1 VSELIVGVI
10 PIRSFREGKTRLA
23 SILTRD
29 QRATLLRKTASRVVC
44 TLAASQ
50 IVDTVLVVSP
60 EREVLEWAR
69 GMGKRILPLPQPA
82 DQAGLNGAL
91 DFARAWALER
101 DADALLSLF
110 ADLPLLSTLDIR
122 ALAREQAAVVLG
134 ADRRGEGTNAMLL
147 RLAGPGEEFGFAFGT
162 NSLERHRAEA
172 ARLAIPSEV
181 VVAQGVGFDLDTP
194 ADWDEYLRT
203 EQNSGWLHDFWT
215 IPALHC
221 GVVTQ

>member
-1 VSELIVGVI
+1 VSELIVGVV

-23 SILTRD
+23 SILTGD

-44 TLAASQ
+44 TLATSQ

-60 EREVLEWAR
+60 ERDVLEWAG

-91 DFARAWALER
+91 DAARTWALER

-110 ADLPLLSTLDIR
+110 ADLPRLSTLDVR
-122 ALAREQAAVVLG
+122 ALAREQAPVVLG

-147 RLAGPGEEFGFAFGT
+147 RLAGAGEEFRFAFGA
-162 NSLERHRAEA
+162 NSLERHLAEA
-172 ARLAIPSEV
+172 MRLGVASEIV
-181 VVAQGVGFDLDTP
+181 LAPGVGFDLDTP

-203 EQNSGWLHDFWT
+203 EQSPGWLHEFWAMPT
-215 IPALHC
+215 LHC
-221 GVVTQ
+221 GVMTQ

>member
-1 VSELIVGVI
+1 VSELIVGVV
-10 PIRSFREGKTRLA
+10 PIRSFREGKTRLS
-23 SILTRD
+23 SILTGD

-50 IVDTVLVVSP
+50 IVDTVLVLSP
-60 EREVLEWAR
+60 ERDVLEWAR
-69 GMGKRILPLPQPA
+69 GMGKRVLPLQQSA

-91 DFARAWALER
+91 DAARTWALER

-122 ALAREQAAVVLG
+122 ALAREQAPVVLG

-147 RLAGPGEEFGFAFGT
+147 RLAGAGEEFRFAFGM
-162 NSLERHRAEA
+162 NSLERHLAEA
-172 ARLAIPSEV
+172 TRLGVLSEIV
-181 VVAQGVGFDLDTP
+181 MSAGVGFDLDTP

-203 EQNSGWLHDFWT
+203 EQPPGWLHDFWSM
-215 IPALHC
+215 PALHC
-221 GVVTQ
+221 GVVSQ

>member
-1 VSELIVGVI
+1 MSELIVGVV

-23 SILTRD
+23 SILTGD

-60 EREVLEWAR
+60 ERDVLEWAR

-82 DQAGLNGAL
+82 DHVGLNGAL
-91 DFARAWALER
+91 AAARAWAVER

-110 ADLPLLSTLDIR
+110 ADLPLLSTLEVR
-122 ALAREQAAVVLG
+122 SLVREQAPIVLG

-147 RLAGPGEEFGFAFGT
+147 RLSGAGEEFRFAFGAQ
-162 NSLERHRAEA
+162 SLERHLTEA
-172 ARLAIPSEV
+172 ARLDMASEIV
-181 VVAQGVGFDLDTP
+181 MAPGIGFDLDTP
-194 ADWDEYLRT
+194 ADWDEYLRA
-203 EQNSGWLHDFWT
+203 EQTPGWPRDFWA
-215 IPALHC
+215 IPTLHC
-221 GVVTQ
+221 GVVSS

>member
-1 VSELIVGVI
+1 MSELIVGVV

-23 SILTRD
+23 SILTGD

-60 EREVLEWAR
+60 ERDVLEWAR
-69 GMGKRILPLPQPA
+69 GMGKRILPVPQPP

-91 DFARAWALER
+91 DAARGWAVER

-110 ADLPLLSTLDIR
+110 ADLPLLSTLDVR
-122 ALAREQAAVVLG
+122 ALAQEQAPVVLG
-134 ADRRGEGTNAMLL
+134 ADRRSEGTNAMLL
-147 RLAGPGEEFGFAFGT
+147 RLNGAGESFRFAFGT
-162 NSLERHRAEA
+162 NSLERHVDEA
-172 ARLAIPSEV
+172 ARLGLPSEV
-181 VVAQGVGFDLDTP
+181 VIAPGVGFDLDTP

-203 EQNSGWLHDFWT
+203 EQTSGWLHDFWT
-215 IPALHC
+215 RPALHC
-221 GVVTQ
+221 GVGVQ

>member
-1 VSELIVGVI
+1 MSELIVGVI
-10 PIRSFREGKTRLA
+10 PVRSFREGKTRLA

-91 DFARAWALER
+91 DFARAWAL
-101 DADALLSLF
+101 
-110 ADLPLLSTLDIR
+110 T
-122 ALAREQAAVVLG
+122 G
-134 ADRRGEGTNAMLL
+134 
-147 RLAGPGEEFGFAFGT
+147 
-162 NSLERHRAEA
+162 A
-172 ARLAIPSEV
+172 ARAPMPCSCGWQDRV
-181 VVAQGVGFDLDTP
+181 RSLDSRSARTAWSGIGP
-194 ADWDEYLRT
+194 RPRVWQYLPR
-203 EQNSGWLHDFWT
+203 
-215 IPALHC
+215 
-221 GVVTQ
+221 

>member
-1 VSELIVGVI
+1 MSELIVGVV

-23 SILTRD
+23 SILTGD

-60 EREVLEWAR
+60 ERDVLDWAR
-69 GMGKRILPLPQPA
+69 GMGKRILAVPQPA
-82 DQAGLNGAL
+82 DHVGLNGAI
-91 DFARAWALER
+91 DAARAWALER

-110 ADLPLLSTLDIR
+110 ADLPLLSTLDVR
-122 ALAREQAAVVLG
+122 ALAREQAPVVLG

-147 RLAGPGEEFGFAFGT
+147 RLAGVGEEFRFAFGT
-162 NSLERHRAEA
+162 NSLERHLAEA
-172 ARLAIPSEV
+172 TRLGVSSEIV
-181 VVAQGVGFDLDTP
+181 IAPGVGFDLDTP

-203 EQNSGWLHDFWT
+203 EQTSGWLRDFWT
-215 IPALHC
+215 MPALHC

>member
-1 VSELIVGVI
+1 VSELIVGVV

-23 SILTRD
+23 SILTGD

-69 GMGKRILPLPQPA
+69 GMGKRILAVPQPA
-82 DQAGLNGAL
+82 DVAGLNGAI
-91 DFARAWALER
+91 DAARAWALER

-110 ADLPLLSTLDIR
+110 ADLPLLSTLDVR
-122 ALAREQAAVVLG
+122 ALAREQAPVVLG

-147 RLAGPGEEFGFAFGT
+147 RLAGAGEEFRFAFGT
-162 NSLERHRAEA
+162 NSLERHLAEA
-172 ARLAIPSEV
+172 TRLGVSAEIVIAP
-181 VVAQGVGFDLDTP
+181 GVGFDLDTP

-203 EQNSGWLHDFWT
+203 EQTSGWLRDFWAMPT
-215 IPALHC
+215 LHC
-221 GVVTQ
+221 GVATQ

>member
-1 VSELIVGVI
+1 MSELIVGVV

-23 SILTRD
+23 SILTGD

-60 EREVLEWAR
+60 ERDVLEWAR
-69 GMGKRILPLPQPA
+69 DLGKRILPLQQPA
-82 DQAGLNGAL
+82 GLVGLNGAL
-91 DFARAWALER
+91 DAARAWALER

-110 ADLPLLSTLDIR
+110 ADLPLLSTLDVR
-122 ALAREQAAVVLG
+122 ELARGQAPVVLG

-147 RLAGPGEEFGFAFGT
+147 RLVGAGEEFRFAFGA
-162 NSLERHRAEA
+162 NSLERHLSEA
-172 ARLAIPSEV
+172 ARLGVPAEI
-181 VVAQGVGFDLDTP
+181 VVAPGVGFDLDTP

-203 EQNSGWLHDFWT
+203 GQTPGWLRDFWT
-215 IPALHC
+215 MPALHC
-221 GVVTQ
+221 GAMSQ

>member
-1 VSELIVGVI
+1 VSELIVGVV

-23 SILTRD
+23 SILTGD

-44 TLAASQ
+44 TLGASQ

-82 DQAGLNGAL
+82 DHVGLNGAL
-91 DFARAWALER
+91 EFARTWALER
-101 DADALLSLF
+101 DADAMLSLF
-110 ADLPLLSTLDIR
+110 ADLPLLSTLDVR
-122 ALAREQAAVVLG
+122 ALAREQAPVVLG

-147 RLAGPGEEFGFAFGT
+147 RLAGAGEEFHFAFGT

-172 ARLAIPSEV
+172 AHLGMSSEIV
-181 VVAQGVGFDLDTP
+181 MAPGVGFDLDTP

-203 EQNSGWLHDFWT
+203 EQTSGWLRDFWT
-215 IPALHC
+215 MPTLRC
-221 GVVTQ
+221 GVATQ

>member
-1 VSELIVGVI
+1 MSELIVGVV

-23 SILTRD
+23 SILTGD

-60 EREVLEWAR
+60 ERDVLEWAR

-82 DQAGLNGAL
+82 DHAGLNGAL
-91 DFARAWALER
+91 DAARMWAVER

-110 ADLPLLSTLDIR
+110 ADLPLLSTLDVR
-122 ALAREQAAVVLG
+122 ALVREQAPVVLG

-147 RLAGPGEEFGFAFGT
+147 RLSGAGEEFRFTFGT
-162 NSLERHRAEA
+162 NSLEQHLTEA
-172 ARLAIPSEV
+172 ARLDIASEIV
-181 VVAQGVGFDLDTP
+181 MAPGIGFDLDTP

-203 EQNSGWLHDFWT
+203 DQTQGWPRDSWA
-215 IPALHC
+215 IPTLHC
-221 GVVTQ
+221 GVVSS